1 MADLARALLTDK
13 VRELYDGRRSGI
25 LVVSRDDVSKGI
37 YFRTGA
43 VVFAS
48 STVVEDRLSENL
60 IRLGRIS
67 RAEFAAAYREAQG
80 QRVGQALVD
89 AGLLTEDELG
99 RMVAHQVEEIVLS
112 LFTWTSGQ
120 TRFHRTEDP
129 IPGALAVDI
138 STARLLLEGGRRFPD
153 VDRLQQALGS
163 LNRRLRVAPR
173 PPFDYEPLL
182 SPAERSVL
190 DDAREGWRVVD
201 MLERDFPRAEL
212 VRAVYALLVGGILE
226 KPAREPSDVFD
237 VDTGAFRLALA
248 ATSPEAAPADPREQ
262 VLRLYES
269 LPRATHYQALGVA
282 PQASD
287 LEIDAAHARLVLEQE
302 RSWGDLARDPQLG
315 AMLAALRQRRRE
327 AYHVLSDAGRRA
339 QYDQT
344 LGGLRP
350 GKPRVVTAEDRRH
363 AMRLAGEAATAMD
376 FGQHERAITLCLEGA
391 MKNPED
397 RSCRRLL
404 ALAMAQHPTLFRA
417 AERHFQAAL
426 EFDPGDIEL
435 RYAFGL
441 YYKKAGLP
449 ARALAHLRAVLA
461 ADPSHEGA
469 RREVQEL
476 TGRPPG
482 DS

>member
-1 MADLARALLTDK
+1 MADLERTLLTDK
-13 VRELYDGRRSGI
+13 VRELYDGRKSGI
-25 LVVSRDDVSKGI
+25 LVVSRDEVSKGI

-48 STVVEDRLSENL
+48 STVVEDRLSESL

-67 RAEFAAAYREAQG
+67 RADFAAAYRAATG

-112 LFTWTSGQ
+112 LFVWTSGQ
-120 TRFHRTEDP
+120 TRFHKTTDP
-129 IPGALAVDI
+129 IPAALALDL
-138 STARLLLEGGRRFPD
+138 STLRLLFEGGRRFPD
-153 VDRLQQALGS
+153 VDRLEHALGS
-163 LNRRLRVAPR
+163 LNRRLRVASR
-173 PPFDYEPLL
+173 PPFDYEPPFT
-182 SPAERSVL
+182 PAERSVL
-190 DDAREGWRVVD
+190 EDAREGWRVAD
-201 MLERDFPRAEL
+201 MLDRDFPRAEL

-248 ATSPEAAPADPREQ
+248 TAQQEPSADPREQ

-269 LPRATHYQALGVA
+269 LPRATHYEVLGVS
-282 PQASD
+282 PQAGD
-287 LEIDAAHARLVLEQE
+287 VEIDAAHARMILEQE

-315 AMLAALRQRRRE
+315 AMLAALRQRRRD

-339 QYDQT
+339 EYDRT

-350 GKPRVVTAEDRRH
+350 GKPRTVSAEDRRH
-363 AMRLAGEAATAMD
+363 AVRLAQEAAKAMD
-376 FGQHERAITLCLEGA
+376 FGDHERAITLCLEGA
-391 MKNPED
+391 MKNPDD
-397 RSCRRLL
+397 RSCRRIL
-404 ALAMAQHPTLFRA
+404 ALAMAQHNALFRA
-417 AERHFQAAL
+417 AERHFLAAL
-426 EFDPGDIEL
+426 EFDPTDIEL

-449 ARALAHLRAVLA
+449 ARAAAHLRAVLA
-461 ADPSHEGA
+461 ADPRHEGA
-469 RREVQEL
+469 RRELQEL
-476 TGRPPG
+476 GPRG
-482 DS
+482 ER